1 MSKSKWLYRF
11 FIGGFVVLYLATAL
25 ISFCHAM
32 EFFTIGNV
40 KWMAIT
46 LAAVF
51 EVGQMVVLSSL
62 LLSNNKKT
70 IIPWILLVILTTVQV
85 IGNVFSVY
93 KYISVSDNG
102 YYVYLQKSLIDWW
115 LSGVSQETI
124 VVIISWIIGAL
135 LPIIALFMTSMV
147 ANNINLLSNEENA
160 SESKK
165 DALNRVSDVEEQ
177 EENKE
182 ETKVEEKVLEV
193 VDNSIKEKP
202 VEMKTQA
209 EQEPVKR
216 KHQRRYEGINS
227 ADSLISMM

>member
-1 MSKSKWLYRF
+1 MNKKWLYNF
-11 FIGGFVVLYLATAL
+11 FIGGFVILYLATAL

-32 EFFTIGNV
+32 EFFFIGNV
-40 KWMAIT
+40 RWMATT

-70 IIPWILLVILTTVQV
+70 IIPWILLVVLTGVQV

-93 KYISVSDNG
+93 KYISISDNG
-102 YYVYLQKSLIDWW
+102 YYVYLQKPLIDWW

-147 ANNINLLSNEENA
+147 ANNIKLLNEDKSVSNEE
-160 SESKK
+160 KT
-165 DALNRVSDVEEQ
+165 ALDEISDT
-177 EENKE
+177 NE
-182 ETKVEEKVLEV
+182 ETSIENEEVKEDSSVAEMTV
-193 VDNSIKEKP
+193 VDNTIQDKKEIKDTKP
-202 VEMKTQA
+202 KLSNKMLTSLDTLQSMK
-209 EQEPVKR
+209 
-216 KHQRRYEGINS
+216 
-227 ADSLISMM
+227 